1 MIFVH
6 NVGIPIAWC
15 GNLLYNVGVGGVK
28 WGKLGDNPLFPQGR
42 TYWWGSHCMFLGQFS
57 YTLDSKGRLT
67 IPSRFREGLLTEVV
81 VTRGMDRCL
90 VVYPIDAWKEISEKV
105 TSLSIT
111 DSRARSLR
119 RQLFADAINLELDRQ
134 GRILIPDRLREY
146 AGMDL
151 SSGVVIV
158 GLESFIELWDPERW
172 NVQNDSQMETVDEDP
187 AVWESLQI

>member
-1 MIFVH
+1 
-6 NVGIPIAWC
+6 
-15 GNLLYNVGVGGVK
+15 
-28 WGKLGDNPLFPQGR
+28 
-42 TYWWGSHCMFLGQFS
+42 
-57 YTLDSKGRLT
+57 
-67 IPSRFREGLLTEVV
+67 
-81 VTRGMDRCL
+81 MDRCL

-151 SSGVVIV
+151 TSDVVIV

-172 NVQNDSQMETVDEDP
+172 SVQNDNQMETVDEDP
-187 AVWESLQI
+187 AIWESLQI

>member
-1 MIFVH
+1 
-6 NVGIPIAWC
+6 
-15 GNLLYNVGVGGVK
+15 
-28 WGKLGDNPLFPQGR
+28 
-42 TYWWGSHCMFLGQFS
+42 
-57 YTLDSKGRLT
+57 
-67 IPSRFREGLLTEVV
+67 V
-81 VTRGMDRCL
+81 VTRGFDRCL
-90 VVYPIDAWKEISEKV
+90 AVYPIDVWKEISEKV

-111 DSRARSLR
+111 DRRARSLR

-134 GRILIPDRLREY
+134 GRVLIPDRLRDY

-172 NVQNDSQMETVDEDP
+172 RIQNDNQMETVDEDP

>member
-1 MIFVH
+1 
-6 NVGIPIAWC
+6 
-15 GNLLYNVGVGGVK
+15 
-28 WGKLGDNPLFPQGR
+28 
-42 TYWWGSHCMFLGQFS
+42 MFLGQFS

-67 IPSRFREGLLTEVV
+67 IPSRFREGLPAEVA

-151 SSGVVIV
+151 TSDVVIV

-172 NVQNDSQMETVDEDP
+172 SVQNDNQMETVDEDP
-187 AVWESLQI
+187 AIWESLQI